1 MTKLIPALLA
11 AVLILTSLNAAAAT
25 KYERRIGAASDVVE
39 DLARIPEQG
48 IPPSMLRDAYAIAVL
63 PNVFK
68 IGVGVG
74 GRFGNGVLIQRQPD
88 GRWSNPAFVN
98 LGGGSIGL
106 QLGAQSSDIVLVF
119 KNKRSLDKLY
129 TGRMTLGADVAV
141 AAGPVGRLSSA
152 TTDVTLRTAA
162 FSYSRNRGLFAGIS
176 LEGAVIGIDR
186 NANREFYGDADG
198 DAQGILTND
207 TIPTPA
213 AARRLQETL
222 TAAAAPL
229 QWSPESG
236 AQASVAPVAPTP
248 AAAEEPAAQ
257 TYGLDDAPAS
267 GGEVVF

>member
-11 AVLILTSLNAAAAT
+11 TVLILTAAT

-207 TIPTPA
+207 TI
-213 AARRLQETL
+213 
-222 TAAAAPL
+222 L